1 MDKSSSQLGD
11 RLEAI
16 RTIDRTIEQLPM
28 FSDYSLSVVRKVV
41 KLASTSKI
49 YQIRQKLD
57 RLSVRINYRLV
68 EADEVET
75 LLNQLRMILE

>member
-1 MDKSSSQLGD
+1 MDKSSQLGD

-28 FSDYSLSVVRKVV
+28 LSDYSLSVVRKVV
-41 KLASTSKI
+41 KLPSTSKI

-57 RLSVRINYRLV
+57 RLSVRVNHRLL
-68 EADEVET
+68 EPDEVEV
-75 LLNQLRMILE
+75 LMNQLRMILE